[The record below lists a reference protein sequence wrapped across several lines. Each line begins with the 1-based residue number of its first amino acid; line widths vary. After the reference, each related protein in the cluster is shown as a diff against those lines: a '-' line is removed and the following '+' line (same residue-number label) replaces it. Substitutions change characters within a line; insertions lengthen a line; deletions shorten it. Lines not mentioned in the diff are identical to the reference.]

1 MLSFDHQSVL
11 HMTDRERRALLR
23 AIEAVHTRHA
33 NLFASASRFIANN
46 PATDE
51 DQRANHVKKV
61 VLPALNTMRSS
72 LQVLDQRKG
81 DLKVAESLIDNIQ
94 DRLNIIEGNFTK
106 IKSLKSGNFV
116 PTIKDSTSTSVMSR
130 ATGGKRTGKKTG
142 GASSSA
148 VADIL
153 PPLPPDVEPLL
164 GGNEP
169 PAADPATKLSDAEVK
184 AMTDALNNPAVSE
197 DVIEALGNRA
207 IDSLPLVF
215 VLDTGSVDKVVT
227 SYMALEPDLAR
238 FNSYAASVTRE
249 YVRVFPDS
257 AQSATMVLLRGPGG
271 DIPVDANR
279 AKALFDARQAVLE
292 NSIEVMANRYETTT
306 PRPEAGSALTAEF
319 KAAVQ
324 LANALNVEYALDLS
338 QLEKFRTEVGRL
350 SDRSRPGIFRR
361 AFSYATG
368 FLNPFNTK
376 TKRIISLSAI
386 ALAVGAAGV
395 LVYNPGLYSSLGIL
409 DPDTAARG
417 SAWLGRLFSR
427 DFFNALSSGSQA
439 LLRAGKAHIVPAADY
454 VWSFLR
460 GGGAG
465 AAAAKVAPLANVL
478 ALPSAPYVAPSVA
491 AQAAEA
497 AAPGLL
503 ASAAGYVSGAA
514 SSTYGYLANLL
525 AANPNAAA
533 AVAGGVGLAGVGAS
547 AAAINKLMVAKQVE
561 DAGSAI
567 KEATIEK
574 LERDS
579 KKITAAQGGGKAQVA
594 AEGFAEIKAAANNVD
609 AAGAVVAA
617 AAERV
622 KTERVSSSIPV
633 NAPLTADPAIAS
645 AIAAVD
651 SMAEAGKLL
660 ENKSSEVTRQTLS
673 GSGSSPKH
681 MTKSGKST
689 KSSKA
694 SHKKKN
700 KKGSKKSPTKKRH
713 HTKARSKK
721 SIGGVRTTG
730 SPRKRTSS
738 SSTKKKTRRHTG
750 TPRKR
755 TASTTK
761 RAKARASRR
770 R

>member
-1 MLSFDHQSVL
+1 
-11 HMTDRERRALLR
+11 MTDRERRALLR
-23 AIEAVHTRHA
+23 AIESVNDRHA

-51 DQRANHVKKV
+51 DQRANHVKTY
-61 VLPALNTMRSS
+61 VLQALDTMRLSF
-72 LQVLDQRKG
+72 QVLDKRK
-81 DLKVAESLIDNIQ
+81 DNLKVAESLINNIQ
-94 DRLNIIEGNFTK
+94 DRLKIIADNFTK
-106 IKSLKSGNFV
+106 IKSLKSGNFD
-116 PTIKDSTSTSVMSR
+116 PTIKDSTTLASMSTRTGPASSTRSKTSLSVAAASR
-130 ATGGKRTGKKTG
+130 AAAPELPAAAPAGPV
-142 GASSSA
+142 AAPSA
-148 VADIL
+148 AQL
-153 PPLPPDVEPLL
+153 SQKDVE
-164 GGNEP
+164 
-169 PAADPATKLSDAEVK
+169 D
-184 AMTDALNNPAVSE
+184 MTRALNSPDVSE
-197 DVIEALGNRA
+197 DVIEALGNKA

-215 VLDTGSVDKVVT
+215 DLETGFVEQVT
-227 SYMALEPDLAR
+227 QAYLKDAPDLGR
-238 FNSYAASVTRE
+238 FNSYAASVARD
-249 YVRVFPDS
+249 YARVFPES
-257 AQSATMVLLRGPGG
+257 VQSATMVTLRGAGG
-271 DIPVDANR
+271 DAAVDYNR
-279 AKALFDARQAVLE
+279 AHALFSARQSLLE
-292 NSIEVMANRYETTT
+292 HYMEVMANRYETTT
-306 PRPEAGSALTAEF
+306 PRPDAGSALTAEF

-324 LANALNVEYALDLS
+324 LANALNTEYALDLD

-361 AFSYATG
+361 AFSYATS

-395 LVYNPGLYSSLGIL
+395 LAYNPGLYSSLGIL

-439 LLRAGKAHIVPAADY
+439 LLRAANAHIVPAADY

-465 AAAAKVAPLANVL
+465 AAAAKVAP
-478 ALPSAPYVAPSVA
+478 SVAAQA

-497 AAPGLL
+497 ASPGLL

-567 KEATIEK
+567 KEATIDK

-579 KKITAAQGGGKAQVA
+579 MKIVAAQGRGKAQVA
-594 AEGFAEIKAAANNVD
+594 AEGFAEIKTAANNVD

-633 NAPLTADPAIAS
+633 NAPLTADPTVAS

-651 SMAEAGKLL
+651 NMAAAGQVL
-660 ENKSSEVTRQTLS
+660 EHTSSKVTKQTLGS
-673 GSGSSPKH
+673 SGSSPKH

-700 KKGSKKSPTKKRH
+700 KKGSKKSPTKKRQ

>member
-1 MLSFDHQSVL
+1 MSYGSSDELGRRVDDLTRAAYKVRQDASNFAWANRASKRGTETHTYVLDPLNGIIRDISVARKL
-11 HMTDRERRALLR
+11 DTDAGLTAVGNLRERL
-23 AIEAVHTRHA
+23 T
-33 NLFASASRFIANN
+33 
-46 PATDE
+46 
-51 DQRANHVKKV
+51 
-61 VLPALNTMRSS
+61 
-72 LQVLDQRKG
+72 
-81 DLKVAESLIDNIQ
+81 
-94 DRLNIIEGNFTK
+94 IIE
-106 IKSLKSGNFV
+106 KSLKQIKSNKTVTAGLIPKN
-116 PTIKDSTSTSVMSR
+116 KDSTTLASMSTRTGPASSTRSKTSLSVAAASR
-130 ATGGKRTGKKTG
+130 AAAPELPAAVPAGPV
-142 GASSSA
+142 AAPSA
-148 VADIL
+148 AQL
-153 PPLPPDVEPLL
+153 SQKDVE
-164 GGNEP
+164 
-169 PAADPATKLSDAEVK
+169 D
-184 AMTDALNNPAVSE
+184 MTRALNNPDVSE

-215 VLDTGSVDKVVT
+215 DLETGFVEQVT
-227 SYMALEPDLAR
+227 QAYLKDAPDLGR
-238 FNSYAASVTRE
+238 FNSYAASVARD
-249 YVRVFPDS
+249 YARVFPES
-257 AQSATMVLLRGPGG
+257 AQSATMVTLRGPGG
-271 DIPVDANR
+271 DAAVDYNR
-279 AKALFDARQAVLE
+279 AHALFSARQSLLE
-292 NSIEVMANRYETTT
+292 HYMEVMANRYETTT
-306 PRPEAGSALTAEF
+306 PRPDAGSALTAEF

-324 LANALNVEYALDLS
+324 LANALNTEYALDLD

-361 AFSYATG
+361 AFSYATS

-395 LVYNPGLYSSLGIL
+395 LAYNPGLYSSLGIL

-439 LLRAGKAHIVPAADY
+439 LLRAANAHIVPAADY

-478 ALPSAPYVAPSVA
+478 ALPSAPYVAPAVA

-497 AAPGLL
+497 ASPGLL
-503 ASAAGYVSGAA
+503 ASAAGAVAGAA
-514 SSTYGYLANLL
+514 SSTYGYLANLF

-594 AEGFAEIKAAANNVD
+594 AEGFAEIKAAANEVD

-633 NAPLTADPAIAS
+633 NAPLTADPAVAS

-651 SMAEAGKLL
+651 NMAAAGQVL
-660 ENKSSEVTRQTLS
+660 EHTSSKVTKQTLGS
-673 GSGSSPKH
+673 SGSSPKH

-694 SHKKKN
+694 SHKKK

-730 SPRKRTSS
+730 SPKKRTSS